1 MISLTSIIT
10 AIKGL
15 SIAAKVGLGVGAV
28 AVVAGSTAGTVAI
41 INANQPHE
49 ETQIVAN
56 NSNDDNSPSEQ
67 KDTQIGETGEAEDD
81 NNKTEQTANDNKP
94 TSNNSQTTTQKPNN
108 SSTSNN
114 QSNNSSPSKPSTST
128 TQPSQPSQPSAP
140 SQPSQPTQPA
150 KKPDYNLNDKYVVGG
165 RTYAFNTYDQN
176 TGECKLAEEKSF
188 FGVAKFQGQYND
200 LWTGSHYSQYV
211 AYAKSKGYDL
221 DHCGGMGSA
230 PMSWQDAISQGIA
243 LDEAKCAQYGL
254 SCGRW

>member
-1 MISLTSIIT
+1 MISFTSIIAT
-10 AIKGL
+10 IKGASL
-15 SIAAKVGLGVGAV
+15 AAKLGLGVGAV
-28 AVVAGSTAGTVAI
+28 AVVAGAAAGTVAI

-49 ETQIVAN
+49 ETQIVASN
-56 NSNDDNSPSEQ
+56 PNDDNSPSEQ
-67 KDTQIGETGEAEDD
+67 EDTQIGETREAEDD
-81 NNKTEQTANDNKP
+81 NNKSEQAGEDNKP
-94 TSNNSQTTTQKPNN
+94 TADNSQTTTQKPNN

-114 QSNNSSPSKPSTST
+114 QSSNASSSKTSTPT
-128 TQPSQPSQPSAP
+128 TQPSQPSQPSTP
-140 SQPSQPTQPA
+140 SQPSQPTQPT
-150 KKPDYNLNDKYVVGG
+150 KKPDYNLNDKYVVGSS
-165 RTYAFNTYDQN
+165 TYAFNTYDQN

-188 FGVAKFQGQYND
+188 FGVAKFQGQYSD

-243 LDEAKCAQYGL
+243 LDEAKCAQYRL